1 MSRLRMVIVALG
13 SAGAIS
19 ACGTAVPQQL
29 TTARQAY
36 RDAAAG
42 PATRNAP
49 ADLKSAEQALGRAER
64 SFEEDGDTANTN
76 DLAYIAQR
84 RSQIATAVANRQL
97 AEAEKVR
104 YDKERTEVSDEM
116 RRTAVD
122 DLKTAQANLGR
133 TEDRVTREQAARI
146 AAESKAASANVE
158 TDKARAETDKAK
170 AETAAAKAKV
180 DEMRAALIRAGQ
192 LAENERGLVI
202 TLNSGVLFRSGRST
216 VLPAAGRKLIEV
228 AAVLRG
234 SPERRVTVE
243 GYTDTDGDDASNQV
257 LSQARA
263 DAVRAFL
270 VSQGVAAENMSAVGY
285 GESRPIAT
293 NATVEGRANNRRVEI
308 VLAPVPVAQP

>member
-1 MSRLRMVIVALG
+1 MIIIALG

-42 PATRNAP
+42 PAMRNAP
-49 ADLKSAEQALGRAER
+49 ADLKTAEQALGRAEK
-64 SFEEDGDTANTN
+64 SFQEDGDTANTN

-84 RSQIATAVANRQL
+84 RAQIATAVANRAL

-104 YDKERTEVSDEM
+104 FDKERAEVSDEM
-116 RRTAVD
+116 RRNAVD

-133 TEDRVTREQAARI
+133 TEDQVTREQAARL
-146 AAESKAASANVE
+146 AAENKTASAN
-158 TDKARAETDKAK
+158 AETAKAK
-170 AETAAAKAKV
+170 AETAAAKAKM

-202 TLNSGVLFRSGRST
+202 TLNSGVLFRTGRST
-216 VLPAAGRKLIEV
+216 VLPAAGRKLTEV

-234 SPERRVTVE
+234 SPDRRVTVE

-263 DAVRAFL
+263 DSVRAFL
-270 VSQGVAAENMSAVGY
+270 VTQGVAAENMSAVGY
-285 GESRPIAT
+285 GESRAIAT

-308 VLAPVPVAQP
+308 VLAPLPVAQP